1 MDADANSAAAC
12 WTRFCE
18 AAADARDGHF
28 SKGHKL
34 IARVRVRFGDYAA
47 ETARRELRAW
57 CDREAREAEKIN
69 HRISP
74 VFEVVDVPEFEEV
87 D

>member
-1 MDADANSAAAC
+1 MDADADSAAAC

-28 SKGHKL
+28 LKGHQL

-47 ETARRELRAW
+47 AAARRELVAW
-57 CDREAREAEKIN
+57 CNEAERKAEKIN
-69 HRISP
+69 QRISP
-74 VFEVVDVPEFEEV
+74 VFEVIDEPAHEEV

>member
-1 MDADANSAAAC
+1 MDAHGCSAAAC

-28 SKGHKL
+28 LKGHRL
-34 IARVRVRFGDYAA
+34 IARVRLRFGDYAA

-57 CDREAREAEKIN
+57 CDRDAREAEKIN
-69 HRISP
+69 QRIAP